1 MKKLILLISFS
12 VLPFSQSF
20 AQDKDTL
27 KTELNDEYNKWSFE
41 FNLGQSKGIKPYSP
55 GYFGSDPTKSFGSVT
70 LNHYSGGV
78 RYMFSPKFGLKAD
91 LAFDRL
97 ENLSDESLDFE
108 MQHIRFGVQ
117 GVVNAAR
124 LFDIQEALGRFS
136 FLFHGGIQAAQM
148 TPQMGINK
156 NRDEWNGGIMFGFT
170 PEFRI
175 TKHLALN
182 ADFTMNSYVRQ
193 HFNWDGAYSDP
204 SNNLAGSLYTISL
217 GASFSFGAE
226 KIHGDWA
233 VLRDKQQEEIEALE
247 KRVAEIENNM
257 GDTDQDGVPDYL
269 DVEPNSIAGIAVDT
283 KGRMVDLNK
292 NGVPDE
298 MERYLN
304 STYTTNQMLVNSE
317 KETVKKLINE
327 GYVATY
333 FDFNKTKP
341 TNVSTEGIDFILTYL
356 RNNPTATVEII
367 GHADEIGKNPYNDKL
382 AATRANS
389 VKEIL
394 LKAGITEDRLN
405 VVSEGEDTSVDKDS
419 AGARRLVRRVTF
431 KVK

>member
-1 MKKLILLISFS
+1 MTFT
-12 VLPFSQSF
+12 QSF

-27 KTELNDEYNKWSFE
+27 KTDINDEYNKWSFE
-41 FNLGQSKGIKPYSP
+41 FNLGQSKGIKPYSD
-55 GYFGSDPTKSFGSVT
+55 GYFGSDPGKELGAVT

-78 RYMFSPKFGLKAD
+78 RYMFSPIFGLKAD

-117 GVVNAAR
+117 GVVNGAR

-136 FLFHGGIQAAQM
+136 LLFHGGIQVGQM
-148 TPQMGINK
+148 SPQMGPLEGK
-156 NRDEWNGGIMFGFT
+156 NEWNGGIMFGFT

-175 TKHLALN
+175 TKNLAIN
-182 ADFTMNSYVRQ
+182 ADFTMNSNVRQ
-193 HFNWDGAYSDP
+193 HFNWDGQNYSDP
-204 SNNLAGSLYTISL
+204 NNNLAGSMYTASL
-217 GASFSFGAE
+217 GFSFSFGSE

-247 KRVAEIENNM
+247 KRVGEIENNM
-257 GDTDQDGVPDYL
+257 ADTDQDGVPDYL
-269 DVEPNSIAGIAVDT
+269 DVEPNSIAGVAVDT

-356 RNNPTATVEII
+356 RNNPTATVDII

-394 LKAGITEDRLN
+394 MKAGITEDRLN
-405 VVSEGEDTSVDKDS
+405 IVSEGEDTSVDKDS

>member
-1 MKKLILLISFS
+1 
-12 VLPFSQSF
+12 V
-20 AQDKDTL
+20 
-27 KTELNDEYNKWSFE
+27 
-41 FNLGQSKGIKPYSP
+41 
-55 GYFGSDPTKSFGSVT
+55 
-70 LNHYSGGV
+70 
-78 RYMFSPKFGLKAD
+78 
-91 LAFDRL
+91 
-97 ENLSDESLDFE
+97 
-108 MQHIRFGVQ
+108 
-117 GVVNAAR
+117 
-124 LFDIQEALGRFS
+124 
-136 FLFHGGIQAAQM
+136 AQM

-156 NRDEWNGGIMFGFT
+156 DRDEWNGGIMFGFT

-175 TKHLALN
+175 TKHLAMN

-204 SNNLAGSLYTISL
+204 NNNLAGSLYTISL

-247 KRVAEIENNM
+247 KRVGEIENNM

-356 RNNPTATVEII
+356 RNNPTATVDII